1 MSNEQNNESKE
12 NVKVIAEETA
22 TDILVLTEFSKV
34 LYRPSIHAGSITAVI
49 PFDGTVC
56 QLDVFIGSDDIHQ
69 VCEDFS
75 VPTVGIQFVKS
86 FLQIVILRITDFT
99 AFWFVS
105 LLLRSQHRHPLLSRV
120 DFHEPYGF
128 CHTRSCVL
136 ESFQFLL
143 VFRLEAIPP
152 RTYWVR
158 FTGTVPPLS
167 LR

>member
-1 MSNEQNNESKE
+1 MYNIKN
-12 NVKVIAEETA
+12 
-22 TDILVLTEFSKV
+22 
-34 LYRPSIHAGSITAVI
+34 
-49 PFDGTVC
+49 
-56 QLDVFIGSDDIHQ
+56 FIGNDDIHQ
-69 VCEDFS
+69 VSEYLS

-120 DFHEPYGF
+120 DFHRNLIG
-128 CHTRSCVL
+128 SVIL
-136 ESFQFLL
+136 EAVFWRVFSFLL